1 MRVLIVCSAVLVASL
16 FFGPVGASTTTGVKA
31 AAPPTPVLTPAAQVV
46 TAPAAA
52 EEGEILQSMP
62 MTDGFLYTD
71 VEPEMGNCVACDP
84 GKSKGVCSG
93 KTSCSGSASDCRK
106 RGCRVRGT
114 TSKCSNSC

>member
-1 MRVLIVCSAVLVASL
+1 MRVLIVCCAVLVASL

-31 AAPPTPVLTPAAQVV
+31 AAPPTPVLSL
-46 TAPAAA
+46 TAETETAA
-52 EEGEILQSMP
+52 EEGEIVQSMP
-62 MTDGFLYTD
+62 LTDGFVDTD
-71 VEPEMGNCVACDP
+71 FELEMGNCVACDP